1 MDFLWKI
8 MLCKNVGRIMFKKLI
23 KSHGKSTSTV
33 VYAASISN
41 QLIIYLASFIQQHMS
56 TQKICL
62 SIWFTCTFW
71 PTNINST
78 WRGIKQKN
86 RPWDHVQ
93 PMKMILQFQK
103 KRPRCMCLKWWITHK
118 ITAQNIYSSFKCDP
132 GFIDEAF
139 SSLSQ
144 KVEVSI
150 ISRAEPSPIKYW
162 QRLLFGN
169 RRISEN
175 KPFGIQKKTP
185 TDL

>member
-56 TQKICL
+56 TQKICF
-62 SIWFTCTFW
+62 SICFTCTFW

-103 KRPRCMCLKWWITHK
+103 KRPRCASSDELHTKLQHK
-118 ITAQNIYSSFKCDP
+118 IYIPHSNVIQA
-132 GFIDEAF
+132 
-139 SSLSQ
+139 
-144 KVEVSI
+144 
-150 ISRAEPSPIKYW
+150 
-162 QRLLFGN
+162 LLM
-169 RRISEN
+169 RHSH
-175 KPFGIQKKTP
+175 PFLRK
-185 TDL
+185 LR